1 MNNVLDY
8 PLHFPRSNNTMPWT
22 QTSMSMAVV
31 LAALTVL
38 ALSCCGAVALC
49 MVACFGNRRRDT
61 VGEVGDSRWLPGVGL
76 IDYVP
81 VSNR

>member
-8 PLHFPRSNNTMPWT
+8 PHHFPRSNATLPWA
-22 QTSMSMAVV
+22 QTGMSLAVV
-31 LAALTVL
+31 LVALTVL
-38 ALSCCGAVALC
+38 VLSCCGAVALC
-49 MVACFGNRRRDT
+49 LAACFGNRRRDA
-61 VGEVGDSRWLPGVGL
+61 VAEIGDSRWLPGIGL